1 MSEPSTCYRVGDEHP
16 NRRQVGGDHYQQLA
30 IQPWDAMA
38 AWMTPEQFAGFL
50 RGNIIKYIARNKGG
64 LEDLQK
70 AMHYL
75 DKLISVQSATEQT
88 ELPQI
93 RLTAVDDLLDAAL
106 DTIRQKLRALNA
118 LIDDH
123 K

>member
-1 MSEPSTCYRVGDEHP
+1 MSEPSERYRVGDEHP
-16 NRRQVGGDHYQQLA
+16 NRRQVGGDHYQRLA

-50 RGNIIKYIARNKGG
+50 RGNIIKYLARDKGG

-75 DKLISVQSATEQT
+75 DKLISVQSATAQT

-93 RLTAVDDLLDAAL
+93 RLTAVDDLLDTALGAIQQKVRAL
-106 DTIRQKLRALNA
+106 DAQ
-118 LIDDH
+118 IDDH

>member
-16 NRRQVGGDHYQQLA
+16 NRRQVGGDHYQRLA

-64 LEDLQK
+64 IEDLQK

-75 DKLISVQSATEQT
+75 EKLISVQA

-93 RLTAVDDLLDAAL
+93 RLTAGDGDLDAAL
-106 DTIRQKLRALNA
+106 GALKKKVRALDA